1 MHARAEMGK
10 TVWKNVGPLKQ
21 MQGKVADLKPGAGI
35 ALNDSTLTL
44 DMRPNT
50 VTCYQPVL
58 ILTNAKG
65 DFLRSPRR
73 VMNEMQ

>member
-1 MHARAEMGK
+1 
-10 TVWKNVGPLKQ
+10 
-21 MQGKVADLKPGAGI
+21 MQGKVADMKPGAGI

-73 VMNEMQ
+73 DG